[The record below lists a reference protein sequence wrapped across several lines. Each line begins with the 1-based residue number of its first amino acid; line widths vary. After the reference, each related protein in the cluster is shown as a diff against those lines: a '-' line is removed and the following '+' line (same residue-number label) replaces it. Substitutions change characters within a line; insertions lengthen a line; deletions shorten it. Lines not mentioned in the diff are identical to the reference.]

1 MIVAVTSIAELRYL
15 SGLLGVVMLLGC
27 PRDAATP
34 PAAPEQVVAPAQAV
48 EPQPTT
54 GKTHRFRDNWG
65 EPGCAARGE
74 PLTLRGRVRVEP
86 FRKGT
91 SGALLDED
99 GGESWVLTYRAE
111 GVLLQLDGAHVE
123 VRGRACDKIGEA
135 ISGKHFDLES
145 LVELGG

>member
-1 MIVAVTSIAELRYL
+1 VIVVRDCVLALLSMLMCSCGPKYECPCSAQQPEAVGSAAEQ
-15 SGLLGVVMLLGC
+15 G
-27 PRDAATP
+27 
-34 PAAPEQVVAPAQAV
+34 V

-54 GKTHRFRDNWG
+54 GKTHTFRDNWG

-99 GGESWVLTYRAE
+99 GGEAWVLTYRAQ

-123 VRGRACDKIGEA
+123 VRGRACDKQGEA
-135 ISGKHFDLES
+135 LSGKHFDLES
-145 LVELGG
+145 LVELRN